1 MKRKIAMVLVAA
13 MSLGLLNGCG
23 SDGDNGDKTSE
34 GTTTNGIFSG
44 ELEENV
50 TIQVLE
56 NDTAISKG
64 YFSQLIEAFN
74 KEYEQYGITAVDAN
88 MDQYLDLANDGPY
101 GYGPDVLYQA
111 NDVIMQYAQGKHILP
126 LPVEEMDCYSQ
137 IPKAA
142 WQAYEVSV
150 EELKNSEYVRS
161 TRVFSAPI

>member
-1 MKRKIAMVLVAA
+1 MRRKLAMMLICAISVSAF
-13 MSLGLLNGCG
+13 SGCG
-23 SDGDNGDKTSE
+23 KSEATEDKGDATATENT
-34 GTTTNGIFSG
+34 IFSG

-64 YFSQLIEAFN
+64 YFQQLIDAFN

-126 LPVEEMDCYSQ
+126 LPVEKLECYSQ
-137 IPKAA
+137 VPK
-142 WQAYEVSV
+142 
-150 EELKNSEYVRS
+150 
-161 TRVFSAPI
+161 SASLSS